1 MVPTASPAS
10 LKSSGRDRYRRCS
23 RPLFLPRVPRAS
35 AELPET
41 GERFEGLLPP
51 VVAAPA
57 FAIRRPTVSI
67 FSLDD
72 YMAAGIMT
80 ADQAETLRQAVAER
94 ATRLGKVGRRWVVP
108 RILSEGLGTEIAA
121 HALT

>member
-1 MVPTASPAS
+1 MV
-10 LKSSGRDRYRRCS
+10 S
-23 RPLFLPRVPRAS
+23 RAPRAS
-35 AELPET
+35 AELPEI

-80 ADQAETLRQAVAER
+80 AADQAETLRQAVAER